1 MKTLL
6 IFNGLVKEET
16 ITYKE
21 GVIMSTV
28 VITGAQ
34 WGDEGKGKVIDF
46 LASQSDVV
54 VRGQGGNNAGHT
66 VVVGDKKYALR
77 LIPSGILNPQA
88 INIIGNGVVLDPE
101 GFLIEVEKLEREG
114 ISTKNIRISDRTHLI
129 FPYHKGL
136 DDLAE
141 RSRGDKQIG
150 TTKNGIGPCYMDK
163 VERSGIRICD
173 LMDEEVFR
181 DKLSHQ
187 LKRKNNVIQK
197 IYGGE
202 PFDEDKMIETYLEYA
217 EKLRP
222 YVEDTTV
229 RLYDAVKSGKK
240 VLFEGAQG
248 TLLDIDFGTY
258 PFVTSSH
265 PISGGFSVG
274 TGIGPNMIE
283 EVLGIAKAYT
293 TRVGK
298 GPFVTEQDNE
308 TGERIRKAGNEFGTV
323 TGRPRRCGWFDAVM
337 VRYSA
342 RINGM
347 TSIALMLLD
356 VLTGIDEL
364 KICTSYEIRGERV
377 EHFPASLKDLADA
390 KPVYENFEGWKEDIT
405 GVESFDQL
413 PENAKK
419 YINRIEELMD
429 VPIKIVSIGPKR
441 SQTIVRDKIF
451 R

>member
-1 MKTLL
+1 
-6 IFNGLVKEET
+6 
-16 ITYKE
+16 
-21 GVIMSTV
+21 MSTV

-77 LIPSGILNPQA
+77 LIPSGILNPEA

-101 GFLIEVEKLEREG
+101 GFLDEVEKLEKEG
-114 ISTKNIRISDRTHLI
+114 ICTKNIRISDRTHLI

-141 RSRGDKQIG
+141 RSRGDNRIG

-181 DKLSHQ
+181 EKLSHQ

-202 PFDEDKMIETYLEYA
+202 PFDEEEMLKAYLVYA

-229 RLYDAVKSGKK
+229 TLYEAVKAGKK

-265 PISGGFSVG
+265 PISGGFAVG
-274 TGIGPNMIE
+274 TGIGPNCIE

-308 TGERIRKAGNEFGTV
+308 TGDKIRKAGNEFGTV
-323 TGRPRRCGWFDAVM
+323 TGRPSRCGWFDVVM

-356 VLTGIDEL
+356 VLTGVEEL
-364 KICTSYEIRGERV
+364 KICIAYDIRGKRV

-390 KPVYENFEGWKEDIT
+390 KPVYETFEGWNEDIT
-405 GVESFDQL
+405 RITSFEDF

-419 YINRIEELMD
+419 YINRIEELVD

>member
-1 MKTLL
+1 
-6 IFNGLVKEET
+6 
-16 ITYKE
+16 
-21 GVIMSTV
+21 MSTV

-77 LIPSGILNPQA
+77 LIPSGILNPEA

-101 GFLIEVEKLEREG
+101 GFLTEVEKLEKEG
-114 ISTKNIRISDRTHLI
+114 ICTKNIRISDRTHLI

-141 RSRGDKQIG
+141 RSRGDNQIG

-181 DKLSHQ
+181 EKLSHQ
-187 LKRKNNVIQK
+187 LKRKNNVIEK
-197 IYGGE
+197 IYGGQA
-202 PFDEDKMIETYLEYA
+202 FDEDEMIETYLAYA

-229 RLYDAVKSGKK
+229 RLYDSVKAGKK

-265 PISGGFSVG
+265 PISGGFAVG

-308 TGERIRKAGNEFGTV
+308 TGDSIRKAGNEFGTV

-337 VRYSA
+337 VKYSA

-364 KICTSYEIRGERV
+364 KICTGYEIRGEKV
-377 EHFPASLKDLADA
+377 EHFPASLKDLDDA
-390 KPVYENFEGWKEDIT
+390 EPVYETFQGWKEDIT
-405 GVESFDQL
+405 GAQSFDDL

-419 YINRIEELMD
+419 YVDRIEELVE
-429 VPIKIVSIGPKR
+429 VPVKIVSIGPKR
-441 SQTIVRDKIF
+441 SQTIVRDRIF

>member
-1 MKTLL
+1 
-6 IFNGLVKEET
+6 
-16 ITYKE
+16 
-21 GVIMSTV
+21 MSTV

-77 LIPSGILNPQA
+77 LIPSGILNPEA

-101 GFLIEVEKLEREG
+101 GFLTEVEKLEKEG
-114 ISTKNIRISDRTHLI
+114 ICTKNIRISDRTHLI

-141 RSRGDKQIG
+141 RSRGDNQIG

-181 DKLSHQ
+181 EKLSHQ
-187 LKRKNNVIQK
+187 LKRKNNVIEK
-197 IYGGE
+197 IYGGQA
-202 PFDEDKMIETYLEYA
+202 FDEDEMIETYLAYA

-229 RLYDAVKSGKK
+229 RLYDSVKAGKK

-265 PISGGFSVG
+265 PISGGFAVG

-308 TGERIRKAGNEFGTV
+308 TGDSIREAGNEFGTV

-337 VRYSA
+337 VKYSA

-364 KICTSYEIRGERV
+364 KICTGYEIRGEKV

-390 KPVYENFEGWKEDIT
+390 EPVYETFQGWKEDIT
-405 GVESFDQL
+405 GAQSFDDL

-419 YINRIEELMD
+419 YVDRIEELVE
-429 VPIKIVSIGPKR
+429 VPVKIVSIGPKR
-441 SQTIVRDKIF
+441 SQTIVRDRIF

>member
-1 MKTLL
+1 
-6 IFNGLVKEET
+6 
-16 ITYKE
+16 
-21 GVIMSTV
+21 MSTV
-28 VITGAQ
+28 VITGSQ

-46 LASQSDVV
+46 LASQSDLV

-77 LIPSGILNPQA
+77 LIPSGILNPEA

-101 GFLIEVEKLEREG
+101 GFLNEVEKLEKEG
-114 ISTKNIRISDRTHLI
+114 ICTKNIRISDRTHLI

-141 RSRGDKQIG
+141 RSRGNEQIG

-181 DKLSHQ
+181 EKLSLQ
-187 LKRKNNVIQK
+187 LKRKNNIIQK

-202 PFDEDKMIETYLEYA
+202 PFDEEEMLSKYLEYA

-229 RLYDAVKSGKK
+229 TLYEAVKAGKK

-265 PISGGFSVG
+265 PISGGFAVG
-274 TGIGPNMIE
+274 SGIGPNCIE

-308 TGERIRKAGNEFGTV
+308 TGDRIRKAGNEFGTV
-323 TGRPRRCGWFDAVM
+323 TGRPRRCGWFDLVM
-337 VRYSA
+337 VKYSA

-347 TSIALMLLD
+347 TSIALMLVD
-356 VLTGIDEL
+356 VLTGIEEL
-364 KICTSYEIRGERV
+364 KICTAYEIKGKRV
-377 EHFPASLKDLADA
+377 EHFPASLKDLAEA
-390 KPVYENFEGWKEDIT
+390 KPIYEVFEGWDEDIT
-405 GVESFDQL
+405 GVEAFEDL

-419 YINRIEELMD
+419 YINRIEELVD

>member
-1 MKTLL
+1 
-6 IFNGLVKEET
+6 
-16 ITYKE
+16 
-21 GVIMSTV
+21 MSTV

-34 WGDEGKGKVIDF
+34 WGDEGKGKIIDF

-77 LIPSGILNPQA
+77 LIPSGILNPKA
-88 INIIGNGVVLDPE
+88 INILGNGVVLDPE
-101 GFLIEVEKLEREG
+101 GFLKEVDNLEKEG
-114 ISTKNIRISDRTHLI
+114 ISTKNIRISDRAHLI

-141 RSRGDKQIG
+141 ISRGDNRIG

-163 VERSGIRICD
+163 VERSGIRVCD
-173 LMDEEVFR
+173 LMDKEVFKI
-181 DKLSHQ
+181 KLSEQ
-187 LKRKNNVIQK
+187 LKRKNALIQK

-202 PFDEDKMIETYLEYA
+202 PFDEKTILEAYLGYA
-217 EKLRP
+217 ERLRP

-229 RLYDAVKSGKK
+229 TLFEAIEADKK

-258 PFVTSSH
+258 PYVTSSH
-265 PISGGFSVG
+265 PISGGFAVG
-274 TGIGPNMIE
+274 TGVGPNRIQ

-298 GPFVTEQDNE
+298 GPFVTEQDNA
-308 TGERIRKAGNEFGTV
+308 TGDRIRKTGNEFGTV

-337 VRYSA
+337 VQYSA

-347 TSIALMLLD
+347 TAVALMLLD
-356 VLTGIDEL
+356 VLTGIDTL
-364 KICTSYEIRGERV
+364 KICTAYDIRGKRV
-377 EHFPASLKDLADA
+377 THFPASLKDLADA
-390 KPVYENFEGWKEDIT
+390 EPVYETFEGWQEDLT
-405 GVESFDQL
+405 GISTFEAL
-413 PENAKK
+413 PENAKR
-419 YINRIEELMD
+419 YINRIEELLG
-429 VPIKIVSIGPKR
+429 VPVKIVSIGPKR
-441 SQTIVRDKIF
+441 TQTIIRDKIF